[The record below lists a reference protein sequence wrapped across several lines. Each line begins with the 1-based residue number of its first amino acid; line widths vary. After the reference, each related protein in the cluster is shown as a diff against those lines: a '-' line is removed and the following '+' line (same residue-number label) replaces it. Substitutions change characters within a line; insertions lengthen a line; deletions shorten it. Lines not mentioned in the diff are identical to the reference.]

1 MSGVKPATRA
11 PSVAQVC
18 RGLADPTRLRLLS
31 LIGRGEVCVCDLQA
45 GVGRDQPTV
54 SRHLAMLR
62 KCGLVTCRKEGRWC
76 HYRRAAL
83 PRALDLMVDLAA
95 PPAARNRRASPACGA

>member
-1 MSGVKPATRA
+1 MSGVKPVTRT
-11 PSVAQVC
+11 PSILSVC
-18 RGLADPTRLRLLS
+18 RGLADPTRLRLLAR
-31 LIGRGEVCVCDLQA
+31 IGHGEVCVCDLQSE
-45 GVGRDQPTV
+45 VGRDQPTV

-83 PRALDLMVDLAA
+83 PRPLARLVDLAA
-95 PPAARNRRASPACGA
+95 PPRTKRGGNCG

>member
-1 MSGVKPATRA
+1 MSRVKPTARA
-11 PSVAQVC
+11 PCVLTVC

-31 LIGRGEVCVCDLQA
+31 LIGHGEVCVCDLQA
-45 GVGRDQPTV
+45 EAGRDQPTV

-62 KCGLVTCRKEGRWC
+62 KCGLVACRKEGRWC

-83 PRALDLMVDLAA
+83 PRSLARMVDLAA
-95 PPAARNRRASPACGA
+95 PPRAGRGRNCG

>member
-1 MSGVKPATRA
+1 MSGVKRTPPTVDR
-11 PSVAQVC
+11 VC

-31 LIGRGEVCVCDLQA
+31 RLGRAEVCVCDLQA
-45 GVGRDQPTV
+45 DVGRDQPTV

-83 PRALDLMVDLAA
+83 PSALARLVDLAA
-95 PPAARNRRASPACGA
+95 PARPRGRRSCCG

>member
-1 MSGVKPATRA
+1 MPARNASAAT
-11 PSVAQVC
+11 VASAF

-31 LIGRGEVCVCDLQA
+31 RIGRGEVCVCDLQSH
-45 GVGRDQPTV
+45 VGRDQPTV

-62 KCGLVTCRKEGRWC
+62 RCGLVTCRKEGRWM

-83 PRALDLMVDLAA
+83 PRALATIVDLAA
-95 PPAARNRRASPACGA
+95 PPSCRDGRSCC